1 MVDFFVCCLKLVLF
15 FIYVG
20 VDIFGYWNVVSRRIC
35 GGYVNSKWWVILFIC
50 FIVCVVYI
58 EVVE

>member
-20 VDIFGYWNVVSRRIC
+20 VDIFGYWNVVSRIC
-35 GGYVNSKWWVILFIC
+35 GGYVNSKWLVILFIY